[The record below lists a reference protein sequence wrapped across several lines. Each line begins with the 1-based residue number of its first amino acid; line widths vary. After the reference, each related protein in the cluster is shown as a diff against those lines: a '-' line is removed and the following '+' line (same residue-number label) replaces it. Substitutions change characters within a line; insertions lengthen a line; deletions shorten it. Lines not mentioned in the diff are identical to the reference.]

1 MTKHRGLSR
10 DIALELRSAHAH
22 GSDCQIN
29 SLTNRLTKT
38 RHDRDIVKKVYCVC
52 TSCGGQTTQ
61 NNVKRIQK
69 QFIFQSNIDTH
80 STRRAI

>member
-29 SLTNRLTKT
+29 SLTNRLTKI

-52 TSCGGQTTQ
+52 TSCGG
-61 NNVKRIQK
+61 
-69 QFIFQSNIDTH
+69 
-80 STRRAI
+80 